1 MRFPQH
7 PLASAL
13 KVILSGGFLAASAA
27 VVAQP
32 NSAQPDVS
40 HEDAMPIIH
49 VTALAVDEDANKIV
63 APYSILDDKQ
73 ITQRGSSTLG
83 ELLNGLPGV
92 HSDTFGG
99 GASRPVV
106 RGQTSPRVK
115 VLSDG
120 ASLLDA
126 SDISPDH
133 AVTADPLLAQ
143 KVEVL
148 RGPATLL
155 YGGGAIGGVVNV
167 LDNKI
172 PEVLPE
178 QPVEGFVALR
188 GNTVANERAGA
199 VSATARLGD
208 SFALHVEGSSRDA
221 DDYEVRNWEE
231 DQVHGTFSESNNA
244 SIGASWIGDSGFLGL
259 AYSYRDDEYGLPGH
273 AHEYEGCHPHGASL
287 HCGSHDEEEEDDH
300 DHEHE
305 DEHEEVP
312 VIELESKRFD
322 LRGEMQDPF
331 AGVHKIRIRASHTD
345 YEHHEIEEEE
355 ISTTFRNEGYEG
367 RIEIDHAPVLGWHG
381 VVGAQ
386 FSNTE
391 FSALGEEAFIPDTES
406 ETLGIFAV
414 EHYELNEQ
422 WHLEVGARYEQ
433 QEHTPVNDP
442 RNRPA
447 FDDSATSFSAAII
460 WEFIPETTLALSF
473 ANAERLP
480 QAQEL
485 YARGVHLA
493 TNTYE
498 CGLVPHPLMC
508 GGLENNAA
516 ISKEVSNNI
525 ELSLRKHSGDLTY
538 SINAFRN
545 DVDDYIYA
553 RTLDQYEDFR
563 LIKYTQ
569 QDAEFT
575 GVEGEVTYQFDG
587 TVAATLFGDYVQ
599 AEFVDGGNLPR
610 IPASRVGGRLNMEAD
625 GIGAELEYYHVNN
638 QDDIADYE
646 AETPGYNM
654 LNATVSIS
662 LFGEERYLV
671 FVRGSNLLNEEVW
684 NHSSFLAAVVP
695 QPGRSVSAGFKYTF

>member
-199 VSATARLGD
+199 VSATARLGNRV
-208 SFALHVEGSSRDA
+208 AVHVEGSSRDA

-287 HCGSHDEEEEDDH
+287 HCGSHDEEEE
-300 DHEHE
+300 
-305 DEHEEVP
+305 
-312 VIELESKRFD
+312 
-322 LRGEMQDPF
+322 
-331 AGVHKIRIRASHTD
+331 
-345 YEHHEIEEEE
+345 
-355 ISTTFRNEGYEG
+355 ISTTFRNDGYDG

-575 GVEGEVTYQFDG
+575 GVEGEVTYQFDE

-625 GIGAELEYYHVNN
+625 GIGAELEYYHVNT

-662 LFGEERYLV
+662 LFGDERYLV
-671 FVRGSNLLNEEVW
+671 FVRGSNLLNEEIW

-695 QPGRSVSAGFKYTF
+695 QPGRSLSAGFKYTF

>member
-7 PLASAL
+7 PLASAF
-13 KVILSGGFLAASAA
+13 KVILGGGFFAASAVMA
-27 VVAQP
+27 H
-32 NSAQPDVS
+32 PDVS

-49 VTALAVDEDANKIV
+49 VTALAVDEEANKIV
-63 APYSILDDKQ
+63 APYSILEDKQ

-83 ELLNGLPGV
+83 DLLNGLPGV
-92 HSDTFGG
+92 HADSFGG

-155 YGGGAIGGVVNV
+155 YGGGAIGGVVNI

-172 PEVLPE
+172 PETLPE
-178 QPVEGFVALR
+178 QLVEGFVAVR

-199 VSATARLGD
+199 VSATARLGENV
-208 SFALHVEGSSRDA
+208 AMHIEGSARKA
-221 DDYEVRNWEE
+221 DDYAVRNWDE
-231 DQVHGTFSESNNA
+231 DHVPGSFSESNHG
-244 SIGASWIGDSGFLGL
+244 SIGASWIGERGFLGL

-273 AHEYEGCHPHGASL
+273 SHEYESCHPHGSSL
-287 HCGSHDEEEEDDH
+287 HCGGHDDHADDH
-300 DHEHE
+300 DHDHS
-305 DEHEEVP
+305 HHHGGVP
-312 VIELESKRFD
+312 IIDLESERVD
-322 LRGEMQDPF
+322 LRGEYHEPF
-331 AGVHKIRIRASHTD
+331 AGVHKIRVRASHTD
-345 YEHHEIEEEE
+345 YQHHEIEAEE
-355 ISTTFRNEGYEG
+355 IATTFRNKGYEG
-367 RIEIDHAPVLGWHG
+367 RIEIDHAPILGWHG

-386 FSNTE
+386 FADTT
-391 FSALGEEAFIPDTES
+391 FSAFGQEAFIPSTES
-406 ETLGIFAV
+406 RTLGFFAV

-422 WHLEVGARYEQ
+422 WHLEMGARYEQ

-442 RNRPA
+442 RNRPSY
-447 FDDSATSFSAAII
+447 DESATSFSAAII
-460 WEFIPETTLALSF
+460 WEVIPETTLALSF

-498 CGLVPHPLMC
+498 CGLLPHPLTC
-508 GGLENNAA
+508 GGLANNAA
-516 ISKEVSNNI
+516 LAEEVSNNI

-538 SINAFRN
+538 SLNAFRN

-569 QDAEFT
+569 QDAEFI
-575 GVEGEVTYQFDG
+575 GVEGEVTYQFDE
-587 TVAATLFGDYVQ
+587 TVAATLFGDYVR

-610 IPASRVGGRLNMEAD
+610 IPASRVGGRLNMDAD
-625 GIGAELEYYHVNN
+625 GVGAEVEYYRVNT
-638 QDDIADYE
+638 QDDIAAYE
-646 AETPGYNM
+646 SETQGYNM
-654 LNATVSIS
+654 LNVTLSMS
-662 LFGEERYLV
+662 LFDDERYQVYL
-671 FVRGSNLLNEEVW
+671 RGSNLLNEKIW
-684 NHSSFLAAVVP
+684 NHSSFLARVVP
-695 QPGRSVSAGFKYTF
+695 QPGRNLSAGLKYTF

>member
-1 MRFPQH
+1 MMDLSQR
-7 PLASAL
+7 PLASAI
-13 KVILSGGFLAASAA
+13 KVILGGGVFAASA
-27 VVAQP
+27 VMAQT
-32 NSAQPDVS
+32 DVS

-63 APYSILDDKQ
+63 APYSILDDQQ
-73 ITQRGSSTLG
+73 ISQRGSATLG
-83 ELLNGLPGV
+83 ELLNGFPGV
-92 HSDTFGG
+92 HADTFGG

-120 ASLLDA
+120 TSLLDA

-133 AVTADPLLAQ
+133 AVTADPLLAH

-172 PEVLPE
+172 PESLPE

-188 GNTVANERAGA
+188 GNTVASERAGA

-208 SFALHVEGSSRDA
+208 QFALHVEGSTRDA
-221 DDYEVRNWEE
+221 DDYQVSRWEE
-231 DQVHGTFSESNNA
+231 DHVPGTFSESHNA
-244 SIGASWIGDSGFLGL
+244 SIGASWIGERGFFGL

-273 AHEYEGCHPHGASL
+273 SHEYEGCHPHGSSL
-287 HCGSHDEEEEDDH
+287 HCGGHDDHDDDH

-305 DEHEEVP
+305 HGHGDVP
-312 VIELESKRFD
+312 VIDLESKRID
-322 LRGEMQDPF
+322 LRGEYLEPF

-345 YEHHEIEEEE
+345 YQHHEMEDDE
-355 ISTTFRNEGYEG
+355 IATTFRNKGYEG

-386 FSNTE
+386 FADTE
-391 FSALGEEAFIPDTES
+391 FSALGAEAFIPDTES
-406 ETLGIFAV
+406 RTLGIFAV
-414 EHYELNEQ
+414 EHYELNDQ
-422 WHLEVGARYEQ
+422 WHLELGARYEQ
-433 QEHTPVNDP
+433 QEHTTLNDP

-447 FDDSATSFSAAII
+447 YDESATSFSAAII
-460 WEFIPETTLALSF
+460 WEFVPETTLALSF

-485 YARGVHLA
+485 YARGIHLA

-498 CGLVPHPLMC
+498 CGLMPHPLTC
-508 GGLENNAA
+508 GGLDNNAA
-516 ISKEVSNNI
+516 LAKEVSNNV
-525 ELSLRKHSGDLTY
+525 ELSLRKHSGALTY
-538 SINAFRN
+538 SVNAFRN
-545 DVDDYIYA
+545 EVDDYIYA

-575 GVEGEVTYQFDG
+575 GVEGEVTWQFDE
-587 TVAATLFGDYVQ
+587 TLAATLFGDYVR
-599 AEFVDGGNLPR
+599 AEFVEGGNLPR
-610 IPASRVGGRLNMEAD
+610 IPASRVGGRLNMDAD
-625 GIGAELEYYHVNN
+625 GMGLELEYYHVNA
-638 QDDIADYE
+638 QDDIAAYE
-646 AETPGYNM
+646 TRTPSYNM
-654 LNATVSIS
+654 LNATVSIDV
-662 LFGEERYLV
+662 LGNDRYQV
-671 FVRGSNLLNEEVW
+671 FVRGNNLLNEKVW
-684 NHSSFLAAVVP
+684 NHTSFLAAVVP
-695 QPGRSVSAGFKYTF
+695 QPGRNLIAGFKYTF